1 MKSNIDHTIL
11 NAKDLLKKL
20 LKEHLDNNICNL
32 EIKNQ
37 NEIKELSIIKDS
49 SNEIINYLSQLTSN
63 SEQNHEIQE
72 KKHILIPKLKID
84 IINNN
89 HHEKIQSNRE
99 GESFVINSILKK
111 KRNSNALNKEKLVTS
126 INLDKNKNTNTTR
139 NSRLRVSF
147 VDKSSMNK
155 TQINETPERAKENK
169 TYINNTT
176 IKNSKRYEQRTLTD
190 NNIIL
195 DGKNYYKKKK
205 NDNFA
210 KSTKSLTERNEKNN
224 KNERINTPLTMKGKK
239 KNINNKNDGEINTNN
254 NNNETKYKLIKKGNK
269 TTYNFHSKTSK
280 SLAGLYVNEFN
291 LEENNNREKRI
302 IKDEKK
308 LNSVCDSLLNDV
320 SKDELLV
327 NNSKIIFNDT
337 LENDF
342 GLRKISLSD
351 SEDLEENSKNIFHEK
366 FEASIQYILPF
377 LAIQDILNLY
387 LTKKEILKIIL
398 NFQINDT
405 KKSIEEINSF
415 LNLKNINNIKDTS
428 ILKELEPF
436 ELNQNSLKAITL
448 LDSISKTNFIKT
460 IMNYNNKD
468 NINKNNIIDIRN
480 IILIFDL
487 YFITLGKKKIINNFN
502 ENNNLKIEYICNYF
516 NNNKINSIGEII
528 QNDLKDIKFNDYII
542 NSLYEYSYKYINI
555 INPNYYKKINKDIA
569 ILVFLIKNILD
580 YVGISQIGNKNNKL
594 YEQKFIIINQ
604 SRLNIKN
611 ILLNKYNQILHK
623 FN

>member
-1 MKSNIDHTIL
+1 MKTNINHTIL

-20 LKEHLDNNICNL
+20 LKEHLDNNIYNL

-89 HHEKIQSNRE
+89 LHEKIQSNRE
-99 GESFVINSILKK
+99 GESFAINSILKK

-176 IKNSKRYEQRTLTD
+176 IKNSKRFEQRTLTD

-205 NDNFA
+205 NNNFA

-269 TTYNFHSKTSK
+269 TTFNFHSKTSK

-387 LTKKEILKIIL
+387 LIKK
-398 NFQINDT
+398 
-405 KKSIEEINSF
+405 
-415 LNLKNINNIKDTS
+415 
-428 ILKELEPF
+428 
-436 ELNQNSLKAITL
+436 
-448 LDSISKTNFIKT
+448 
-460 IMNYNNKD
+460 
-468 NINKNNIIDIRN
+468 
-480 IILIFDL
+480 
-487 YFITLGKKKIINNFN
+487 
-502 ENNNLKIEYICNYF
+502 
-516 NNNKINSIGEII
+516 
-528 QNDLKDIKFNDYII
+528 
-542 NSLYEYSYKYINI
+542 
-555 INPNYYKKINKDIA
+555 
-569 ILVFLIKNILD
+569 
-580 YVGISQIGNKNNKL
+580 
-594 YEQKFIIINQ
+594 
-604 SRLNIKN
+604 
-611 ILLNKYNQILHK
+611 
-623 FN
+623 